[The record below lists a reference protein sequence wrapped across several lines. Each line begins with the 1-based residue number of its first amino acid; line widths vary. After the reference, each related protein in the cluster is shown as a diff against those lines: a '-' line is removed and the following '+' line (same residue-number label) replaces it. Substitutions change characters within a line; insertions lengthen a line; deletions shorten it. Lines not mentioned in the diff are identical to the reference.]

1 MKRSQLQRYGIS
13 ILATAVALLLTQWLW
28 WQLQLYLTKPV
39 EPNELI
45 AAIASLAQSSERL

>member
-1 MKRSQLQRYGIS
+1 MKRSQLQRYS
-13 ILATAVALLLTQWLW
+13 IAILSTVVAMLLTEWLW

>member
-1 MKRSQLQRYGIS
+1 M
-13 ILATAVALLLTQWLW
+13 TAYAREEDRTQAM
-28 WQLQLYLTKPV
+28 QAGFQLYLTKPV